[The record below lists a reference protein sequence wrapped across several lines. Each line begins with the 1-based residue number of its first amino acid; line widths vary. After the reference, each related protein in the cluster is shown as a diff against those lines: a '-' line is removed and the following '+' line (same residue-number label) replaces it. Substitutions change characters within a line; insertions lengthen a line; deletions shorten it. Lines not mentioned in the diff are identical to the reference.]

1 LLQAKFDLVL
11 VNISIIAKLLTLLK
25 NSAEMNRNSLSKSVP
40 VFGLMAMLSV
50 MAITAL
56 PQSVQAQGKIQAKMA
71 CVPLPG
77 GGFFVEF
84 QGIKFSPQQE
94 VAFRKISASMGA
106 KGAALIKRV
115 RTELF
120 PDASLEIVMKNGL
133 RSDNDKIGIEILKAT
148 DAMFRDKVPIAN
160 QVEELT
166 KKYGQS
172 ATFSSSRRLVFI
184 SKQLAEKDRITRDFE
199 AQILSIL
206 TPEQQQI
213 YRANLATKR
222 GFDACNKSKVEA

>member
-1 LLQAKFDLVL
+1 
-11 VNISIIAKLLTLLK
+11 
-25 NSAEMNRNSLSKSVP
+25 MNRNSLSKSVP

-50 MAITAL
+50 MVATAL
-56 PQSVQAQGKIQAKMA
+56 PQSVQAQGKIQAKIATA
-71 CVPLPG
+71 CVPLPE

-172 ATFSSSRRLVFI
+172 ATFSSSRRLVFT